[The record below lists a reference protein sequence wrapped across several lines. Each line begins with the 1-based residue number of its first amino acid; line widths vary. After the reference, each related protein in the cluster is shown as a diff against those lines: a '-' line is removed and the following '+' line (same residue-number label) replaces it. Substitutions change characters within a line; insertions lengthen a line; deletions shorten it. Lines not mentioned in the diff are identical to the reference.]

1 MAIMVVAS
9 SFVHIVLAI
18 VGVFVFFVNSVAIMV
33 SSSVIFI
40 NGLLIMGV
48 VHHRREFLI
57 IWLWFY
63 GILFF
68 LGTIMGFPQFPV
80 IVAVITGFSMIFVYA
95 LLRSFDHFPRFH
107 ANLRRMDPPR
117 TPMYMPQ
124 PNPRP
129 VNNNNE
135 LLTENEL
142 VTISATIAAHDLLLQ
157 QRHAAVRATI
167 NPDAGLPTYDEI
179 MKIVQEE
186 EKNERSEKET
196 LRRMEENRA
205 EEVSF
210 EEEVLQSPPPAYGE
224 ALRLMRISEGLP
236 NVVQ

>member
-1 MAIMVVAS
+1 
-9 SFVHIVLAI
+9 
-18 VGVFVFFVNSVAIMV
+18 
-33 SSSVIFI
+33 
-40 NGLLIMGV
+40 
-48 VHHRREFLI
+48 
-57 IWLWFY
+57 
-63 GILFF
+63 
-68 LGTIMGFPQFPV
+68 
-80 IVAVITGFSMIFVYA
+80 
-95 LLRSFDHFPRFH
+95 
-107 ANLRRMDPPR
+107 MDPPR